1 MNQNRTETVRAR
13 RAKPLS
19 RATLLRLVCVVLLL
33 GVLFWPDQIQHATS
47 ALVEF
52 RVPVVVDSISAG
64 DYLTDLGRRGI
75 TLETQGVR
83 VETLDGDFI
92 LASHQED
99 ETFNPASVIKIAT
112 SMAALERFGADH
124 RFATAF
130 YVDGDVANGV
140 LEGDLI
146 LSGGGDPEMDTND
159 LVRLARGVVQAG
171 VRRVEGR
178 FVVSGPFTVGNLHRR
193 SQVDDYLVR
202 TLRRVGLRV
211 PDEVSDGEV
220 RGTEVASRVSDPLL
234 DIVFYQNAHSVN
246 EIADRLGEA
255 LGGPRAVEDYL
266 ISKVG
271 IPDEEVRVVRAS
283 GLRTNRITARGT
295 VLMLRRLVRWL
306 ESHAM
311 DPEDIL
317 PVAGVDAGTLRLRL
331 NRVDE
336 RGAVVAKTG
345 TLISTDGGVS
355 ALAGV
360 LYTEDYGPLLFAIL
374 NERGPV
380 MEYRLYQDRFVRGLL
395 GEYGGRGEANP
406 LSRRPGI

>member
-1 MNQNRTETVRAR
+1 
-13 RAKPLS
+13 
-19 RATLLRLVCVVLLL
+19 
-33 GVLFWPDQIQHATS
+33 
-47 ALVEF
+47 
-52 RVPVVVDSISAG
+52 
-64 DYLTDLGRRGI
+64 
-75 TLETQGVR
+75 
-83 VETLDGDFI
+83 
-92 LASHQED
+92 
-99 ETFNPASVIKIAT
+99 
-112 SMAALERFGADH
+112 
-124 RFATAF
+124 
-130 YVDGDVANGV
+130 
-140 LEGDLI
+140 
-146 LSGGGDPEMDTND
+146 
-159 LVRLARGVVQAG
+159 
-171 VRRVEGR
+171 
-178 FVVSGPFTVGNLHRR
+178 
-193 SQVDDYLVR
+193 VDDYLVR